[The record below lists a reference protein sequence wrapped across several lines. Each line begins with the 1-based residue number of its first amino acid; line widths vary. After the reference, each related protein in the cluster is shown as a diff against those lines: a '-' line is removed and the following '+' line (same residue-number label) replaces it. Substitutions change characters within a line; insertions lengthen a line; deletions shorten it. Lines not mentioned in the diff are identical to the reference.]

1 MKDRSCLTN
10 LISFYDQV
18 IHLMNEGKAVDVA
31 HLDFSKA
38 INTVSHSTLLEKLA
52 VCGMEK
58 YILLGKEVA
67 GEKHPESGGE

>member
-1 MKDRSCLTN
+1 
-10 LISFYDQV
+10 
-18 IHLMNEGKAVDVA
+18 MNEGKAVDVA